1 MNEFE
6 KATGVA
12 VMGITAGVGAGI
24 TGAEAVR
31 QHYKDKP
38 RRERAKRQA
47 VKRQQA
53 QAKSQ
58 TQNRQMAQEER
69 SRLRNIPDQHL
80 SKADQQLKADK
91 IAEQNKVI
99 RDNSPSRVKSMAS
112 KAMKVGRVFSPLGV
126 VASIFTPTTV
136 ANAELTQ
143 ADRLAEEAK
152 RQRRD

>member
-6 KATGVA
+6 KASGVA
-12 VMGITAGVGAGI
+12 LMGITAGVGAGI

-31 QHYKDKP
+31 QHMKDKP

-47 VKRQQA
+47 AKQQKA
-53 QAKSQ
+53 DAKSQ
-58 TQNRQMAQEER
+58 TQARQLAQEER
-69 SRLRNIPDQHL
+69 ARLRNIPDQHL

-112 KAMKVGRVFSPLGV
+112 KAMKAGRVLSPLGV

-143 ADRLAEEAK
+143 ADRLAEEAR

>member
-6 KATGVA
+6 KTTGVA

-47 VKRQQA
+47 AKQQKAQA
-53 QAKSQ
+53 QSQ
-58 TQNRQMAQEER
+58 ANQRQIAQQER
-69 SRLRNIPDQHL
+69 ARLRNIPDQHL

-91 IAEQNKVI
+91 IAEQNRVI
-99 RDNSPSRVKSMAS
+99 KDNSPSKVKSMAS
-112 KAMKVGRVFSPLGV
+112 KALKAGRYLSPLGV
-126 VASIFTPTTV
+126 IAAIMSPTTV
-136 ANAELTQ
+136 ASGELTQ